1 MKENDSLDK
10 KKSKGFQI
18 LKEDVS
24 NNYQYSSN
32 SYRTNLVHSP
42 SNYSLF
48 NNIKN
53 KIFHYQEKVYQK
65 SIKKTEKNKNSF
77 SHSNKINSFILNNNN
92 FNNNFSA
99 IRSSKAKNNNNNDR
113 IFKIYNLK
121 GNNTSRMEINKKFN
135 IRFTFNKTKYP
146 KKDYNIDI
154 RKKLYRNNSAEYIG
168 SNELNKSILKNL
180 KHHNQKNIK

>member
-1 MKENDSLDK
+1 M
-10 KKSKGFQI
+10 
-18 LKEDVS
+18 
-24 NNYQYSSN
+24 
-32 SYRTNLVHSP
+32 
-42 SNYSLF
+42 
-48 NNIKN
+48 
-53 KIFHYQEKVYQK
+53 
-65 SIKKTEKNKNSF
+65 
-77 SHSNKINSFILNNNN
+77 NNNN